1 MHPPAEK
8 AAYAPDCLC
17 LLHVV
22 TVCCLCLLHVVT
34 VCSLCLL
41 HVVIL
46 CCPCHQYVCC
56 HYMLSLHFII
66 VCFHCMLFVSLYVV
80 VVCHGFSVCCLCL
93 GMWSLSPLFLLYTD
107 DEMVFSIVQTT
118 VFQVM
123 TTVVLNFIVVNSAV
137 DFAMLLSLFLMFL
150 SSILRPKYSSC
161 CCSSMLALMLLLQL
175 YLLLLTVSLA
185 PLPMPVLLCTCVR
198 TSHFACNLCSPA
210 EQKLLLI
217 PVRRNCQP
225 IRCQI

>member
-1 MHPPAEK
+1 
-8 AAYAPDCLC
+8 
-17 LLHVV
+17 
-22 TVCCLCLLHVVT
+22 
-34 VCSLCLL
+34 
-41 HVVIL
+41 
-46 CCPCHQYVCC
+46 
-56 HYMLSLHFII
+56 MLSLHFII

-123 TTVVLNFIVVNSAV
+123 TTVVLNFIVVNSVV

-161 CCSSMLALMLLLQL
+161 CCSSMLVLMLLLLL
-175 YLLLLTVSLA
+175 YLLLTVSLA

-198 TSHFACNLCSPA
+198 SSHFACNLCSPA

-225 IRCQI
+225 ISCQI